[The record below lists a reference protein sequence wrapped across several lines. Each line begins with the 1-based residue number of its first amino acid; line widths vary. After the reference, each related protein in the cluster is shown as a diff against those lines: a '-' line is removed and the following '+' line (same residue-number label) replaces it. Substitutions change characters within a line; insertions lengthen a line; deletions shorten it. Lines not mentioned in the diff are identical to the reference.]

1 MCDNSCATY
10 GFFIIIYKQKLVSMK
25 RQNKLLV
32 ASTGVW
38 IACSL
43 FVSCKRELVQQPA
56 PEKNTA
62 YLSANVTTTKNGPLG
77 VVYVEVNN
85 NNFRNVAAYTL
96 KNGGQPLF
104 DIAVIFA
111 ANINYD
117 ATLGKAVLYNNPNVT
132 TVLSDT
138 ATYIKPLHDK
148 GIKVLLSILGNHQG
162 AGICNFTSRAAAH
175 DFAQQLASAV
185 NTYHLDGI
193 DFDDEYAEYGQHGQP
208 GANDSS
214 FVLLLSEL
222 RSLMPSKIISF
233 YYYGPAASR
242 QQWNNQKAGDFVNY
256 SWNAIY
262 GTYSAPN
269 VPGLTKSQLSAAATW
284 INNTSMSTAKT
295 MAQQTKTD
303 GYGVYLYYDLPG
315 TDVQTYLSAVSTA
328 LYNDS
333 TKLTSPLQPWP
344 PTTGS
349 TTGVNFYQDINYGG
363 TATQAIPKG
372 NYTLAQLQGYGFVN
386 DWASSV
392 KIPTGWTVTL
402 YSNDN
407 FSGTSWTLTANTA
420 SFVNL
425 VPNAN
430 DVVSSVRIQ

>member
-1 MCDNSCATY
+1 
-10 GFFIIIYKQKLVSMK
+10 MK
-25 RQNKLLV
+25 NQLKHLPVAAGVLL
-32 ASTGVW
+32 G
-38 IACSL
+38 CFL
-43 FVSCKRELVQQPA
+43 FTSCKRDLVQQPGT
-56 PEKNTA
+56 EKKA
-62 YLSANVTTTKNGPLG
+62 SYLSANLTTTKNGPLG

-104 DIAVIFA
+104 DIGVIFA

-117 ATLGKAVLYNNPNVT
+117 ATQQKAVLYNNPNVT

-162 AGICNFTSRAAAH
+162 VGVCNFTSRAAARN
-175 DFAQQLASAV
+175 FAQQMNNAV

-208 GANDSS
+208 GTNDSS

-222 RSLMPSKIISF
+222 RALMPTKIISF
-233 YYYGPAASR
+233 YYYGPAASL
-242 QQWNNQKAGDFVNY
+242 QQWNNQKAGDFINY
-256 SWNAIY
+256 SWNAMY
-262 GTYSAPN
+262 GTYDPPI
-269 VPGLTKSQLSAAATW
+269 VPGLGKSQLSAAATW
-284 INNTSMSTAKT
+284 INNTSASTAKS

-303 GYGVYLYYDLPG
+303 GYGVYLYYDLPN
-315 TDVQTYLSAVSTA
+315 TDMQGYLSAVSTA

-333 TKLTSPLQPWP
+333 TKLTGTLQSWP
-344 PTTGS
+344 PTNGGS
-349 TTGVNFYQDINYGG
+349 GVSFYQDINYGG

-392 KIPTGWTVTL
+392 KIPSGWKVIM
-402 YSNDN
+402 YANDN
-407 FSGTSWTLTANTA
+407 FTGTSWTLTGNTA
-420 SFVNL
+420 NFVNL
-425 VPNAN
+425 APNAN
-430 DVVSSVRIQ
+430 DVVSSVKIQ